1 MFENLSDRF
10 GSIFRNLSGR
20 GRIDE
25 LNVQDALR
33 EVRAALL
40 EADVH
45 VDVVKQFTDD
55 VLKEAVGR
63 DVTKSL
69 KPGQEMVGIVHQ
81 KLVDLMGPV
90 DPSIMMVDPG
100 PTVIMMCGLQGSGKT
115 TTCGKLAAYLKARGK
130 NVMVAAA
137 DLQRPAAVEQLK
149 IVVEGVQANARGNA
163 RVSFYGEPDKVAEYG
178 KAVGVAVLVCQRALK
193 AAREQ
198 KADVLILDTAGRL
211 HVNNELMGELETVNR
226 SLNPHQIY
234 LVVDAMAG
242 QDAVNAAKAFH
253 ARLNIDGVILTKFD
267 SDTRGGA
274 ALSVKTVTGAPI
286 KFIGVGEKYD
296 ALEEFHAE
304 RMAGRILGM
313 GDVVALVEKAQ
324 QEVSEEEAARMAEKM
339 ASGKLSMDDFLK
351 QLRSIRRMG
360 PMKQLLGLLPGVGSM
375 LKNVEVDDKQLDR
388 LEGIVHSMT
397 PKERDDLSVLNKSR
411 IKRIATG
418 SGTKADEVNKLVKQF
433 EMISKLTQQMSG
445 LGAMGKIK
453 AMKELQKMD
462 PNMVPGMRGM
472 PGIGGARGSTATQSI
487 KTKFKQRKKR

>member
-25 LNVQDALR
+25 LNVQDAMR

-45 VDVVKQFTDD
+45 VDVVKQFTDS
-55 VLKEAVGR
+55 VLQESVGAQ
-63 DVTKSL
+63 VTKSL
-69 KPGQEMVGIVHQ
+69 KPGEEMVGIVHR
-81 KLVDLMGPV
+81 KLVELMGPA
-90 DPSIMMVDPG
+90 DPSVMMVDPG

-211 HVNNELMGELETVNR
+211 HVNNELMGELEAVNR
-226 SLNPHQIY
+226 ALNPHQIY

-242 QDAVNAAKAFH
+242 QDAINAAKAFH

-397 PKERDDLSVLNKSR
+397 KKERDDLSVLNKSR
-411 IKRIATG
+411 IKRIAAG
-418 SGTKADEVNKLVKQF
+418 SGSKAEDVNKLVKQF
-433 EMISKLTQQMSG
+433 EMISGLTKQMSG

-462 PNMVPGMRGM
+462 PNMVPGMKGM
-472 PGIGGARGSTATQSI
+472 PGIGGMRGSTATQSI